1 MTVNDNANVE
11 NSEMIDKN
19 GKVILPD
26 FIELTRYAKQ
36 FSGLTDEKERLLKDI
51 KKDIAP
57 ILEEITERF
66 YSILQTIP
74 EATPFL
80 EGRIDNLKKTHL
92 KWMHSLFTGP
102 YDESYTETMYN
113 VGDVHVKVNL
123 PVEFMSG
130 GITLISNELYKIVFE
145 IYGGNAQKSL
155 EVSEAVSSVMGFS
168 LFVMQKSYH
177 ASVGEALDKF
187 LLITGMSKALF
198 DKLSSTFKTTN

>member
-1 MTVNDNANVE
+1 MSVHEKANAE

-19 GKVILPD
+19 GKVIQPD
-26 FIELTRYAKQ
+26 FKELTRYAKQ
-36 FSGLTDEKERLLKDI
+36 FSGLTTEKENLLKDI

-57 ILEEITERF
+57 ILEEVTERF
-66 YSILQTIP
+66 YAILQEIP
-74 EATPFL
+74 EAAPFL

-92 KWMHSLFTGP
+92 TWMHSIFTGP
-102 YDESYTETMYN
+102 YDESYTEAMYN
-113 VGDVHVKVNL
+113 VGEVHVKVNL

-130 GITLISNELYKIVFE
+130 GITLISNELYKIVYE
-145 IYGGNAQKSL
+145 IFGGNAQQAL

-198 DKLSSTFKTTN
+198 EKLASTFKTIH